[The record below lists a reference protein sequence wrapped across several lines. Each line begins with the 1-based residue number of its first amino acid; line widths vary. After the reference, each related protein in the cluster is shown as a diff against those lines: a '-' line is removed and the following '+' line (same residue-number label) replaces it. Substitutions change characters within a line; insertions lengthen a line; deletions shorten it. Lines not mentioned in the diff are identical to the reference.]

1 MCEFDSRLGHHFES
15 QNAPVQ
21 GRFSCRNAIVAQAYD
36 AACGSLKPQRTS
48 ALGRGRSA
56 PPINGSVPSS
66 PGGTFQAVAKIAR
79 DAVDFVVRWLK
90 SRVMRSAMAGAFRVR
105 VARESLTWGFAK
117 RQVANGRD
125 SAHRRPHIC
134 PSQPATLEIDRIS
147 AHLSQPS
154 RASPLDRT
162 PRRER
167 HQPRGREERAQT
179 SSTPARDGFAAPRA
193 VAPRAAAPQAA
204 APRAARGRQRPFRQ
218 RGRQQRPRAPPS
230 GRPLP

>member
-90 SRVMRSAMAGAFRVR
+90 SRVMRSAMAGAFRVS

-134 PSQPATLEIDRIS
+134 PSQPALARIAPRS
-147 AHLSQPS
+147 HAAAGAAPAA
-154 RASPLDRT
+154 RE
-162 PRRER
+162 RREGADEQHAR
-167 HQPRGREERAQT
+167 PRWVRCTAGRRTAGRRT
-179 SSTPARDGFAAPRA
+179 AGRRTAGRTRPTAAIPATGP
-193 VAPRAAAPQAA
+193 AAAPT
-204 APRAARGRQRPFRQ
+204 RAA
-218 RGRQQRPRAPPS
+218 
-230 GRPLP
+230 